1 MESKVDDNT
10 WNAPD
15 GSFIKI
21 IVSKGFGFFTP
32 QDGSIC
38 KVKVLSDEHSVVQP
52 LNGDAVKE
60 VVIGEADSEVDKI
73 LEACVKTMKEEEVC
87 ELIIPKN
94 IEEEEDL
101 SPTSLENKSPTDMKI
116 KDLNEESCTGNE
128 DEKDNVESKESSG
141 LEEAEE
147 PNIEEK
153 DDDEDKSDKQEI
165 KVKLQLMVFTREPEI
180 WEMSITEKWRRAS
193 HHKAKGVELYSA
205 GKIKWAFRRFGLA
218 LRYIISLEHDIPPE
232 HNCDEQGMDIKGLKV
247 SCYLNIAA
255 CQLKHN
261 NYNNAVIN
269 CTKALELDPNNLKA
283 LFRRGVALI
292 YIQEYERA
300 KEDLDKVSEMEPEHP
315 AVAKQ
320 HQKLKARVQKLNAY
334 YANAMKKMFS

>member
-1 MESKVDDNT
+1 MESEVEDNV
-10 WNAPD
+10 WKAPD
-15 GSFIKI
+15 GSFTK
-21 IVSKGFGFFTP
+21 VVLSKGFGFFTP

-38 KVKVLSDEHSVVQP
+38 KVKVLGDENSIVQP
-52 LNGDAVKE
+52 LDGDAVKD
-60 VVIGEADSEVDKI
+60 VKIGEADSEMDKI

-87 ELIIPKN
+87 ELIVTGSV
-94 IEEEEDL
+94 EEDEDM
-101 SPTSLENKSPTDMKI
+101 SPTSCDGNRSPVDVKMKEVGEEGDAEA
-116 KDLNEESCTGNE
+116 KEDSEEREESTVEEETG
-128 DEKDNVESKESSG
+128 
-141 LEEAEE
+141 
-147 PNIEEK
+147 
-153 DDDEDKSDKQEI
+153 DDDRI
-165 KVKLQLMVFTREPEI
+165 KVKLQLLVFTREPEI

-218 LRYIISLEHDIPPE
+218 LRYVVSLEHDIPPE
-232 HNCDEQGMDIKGLKV
+232 HKLDEQGMDIKGLKV
-247 SCYLNIAA
+247 SCYINIAA

-261 NYNNAVIN
+261 NYNSAVIN

-292 YIQEYERA
+292 HIQEYERA

-315 AVAKQ
+315 VIAKQ
-320 HQKLKARVQKLNAY
+320 QQKLKARVQKLNAY